1 LIDEAAYQAHKPT
14 RAKTV
19 EKVIRMILRVLFITD
34 SFYIVL
40 KGIVSPLVIS
50 GINPI

>member
-1 LIDEAAYQAHKPT
+1 LIDDAAYHAP
-14 RAKTV
+14 RPPRVMTV
-19 EKVIRMILRVLFITD
+19 AKVIRMILRVLFITD

>member
-1 LIDEAAYQAHKPT
+1 LIDDAAYQAPKPT
-14 RAKTV
+14 KAKTV
-19 EKVIRMILRVLFITD
+19 EKVLRMILRVLLIAD

-40 KGIVSPLVIS
+40 IGMVSPLAIS

>member
-1 LIDEAAYQAHKPT
+1 LIDEAAYQAPKPT

-19 EKVIRMILRVLFITD
+19 EKVIRVILRVLFITD

-40 KGIVSPLVIS
+40 IGMVSPLVIS

>member
-1 LIDEAAYQAHKPT
+1 MIDDAAYQAPKPA

-19 EKVIRMILRVLFITD
+19 EKVIRMILRVLLIAD
-34 SFYIVL
+34 AFYIVL
-40 KGIVSPLVIS
+40 IEMVSPLAIS